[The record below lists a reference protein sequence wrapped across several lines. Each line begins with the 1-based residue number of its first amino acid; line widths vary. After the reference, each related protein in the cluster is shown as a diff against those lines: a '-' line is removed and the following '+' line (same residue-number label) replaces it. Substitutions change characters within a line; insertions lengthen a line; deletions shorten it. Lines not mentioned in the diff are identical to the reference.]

1 MRLLRVNHHVLQA
14 IWISSGLFALTGCA
28 HVPPTIAHTH
38 IGHAV
43 TAFDGTPEEKG
54 LFTIA
59 EERASEALT
68 HAQAAASIGNELN
81 DIQQH
86 VQAVVEIYGDDDFGI
101 RRAMDEAARHIEFAA
116 ASADASPNVRQAS
129 EEVREAANGILNRSD
144 LITLLG
150 DDAQKTRSLE
160 EGQVLATEIHKL
172 AQINVAGGDA
182 GEHGIIQIRTL
193 IDEMIDAEDPA
204 YVTVDRWYLFHL
216 VRLPDCDTCW
226 AWRKWA
232 NSSNRGY

>member
-1 MRLLRVNHHVLQA
+1 MTLSECCGRGLKA
-14 IWISSGLFALTGCA
+14 ILIGAALVVSTGCA
-28 HVPPTIAHTH
+28 HKPPTIAHTH

-54 LFTIA
+54 LFTVA
-59 EERASEALT
+59 EQRASTALREAESAT
-68 HAQAAASIGNELN
+68 NENNNLN
-81 DIQQH
+81 DIQRH
-86 VQAVVEIYGDDDFGI
+86 VRVVVETYGGEDFGI
-101 RRAMDEAARHIEFAA
+101 KQAMDEAANHIEFAA
-116 ASADASPNVRQAS
+116 TSADASANVKRAAG
-129 EEVREAANGILNRSD
+129 EVRTAANGILSRSD

-150 DDAQKTRSLE
+150 NDVLTTDSFE
-160 EGQVLATEIHKL
+160 EAQVLSGKIRQL
-172 AQINVAGGDA
+172 AETNVNGGEQ
-182 GEHGIIQIRTL
+182 GEYGVTQIRK
-193 IDEMIDAEDPA
+193 MIDDMINAEDPT